1 MLLDCLPLPAGHLA
15 FFVTQFSED
24 QDLLIEELKNLNFR
38 PSIANF
44 TDDPNTPIQHPQ
56 GEPTQYA
63 RYGVSQT
70 LDQVFTAP
78 AVVKKVL
85 CDLVMINQAYVGDS
99 RTQVEQLLAECP
111 RIANLY
117 TPQANYRC
125 LWH

>member
-1 MLLDCLPLPAGHLA
+1 
-15 FFVTQFSED
+15 
-24 QDLLIEELKNLNFR
+24 
-38 PSIANF
+38 
-44 TDDPNTPIQHPQ
+44 
-56 GEPTQYA
+56 
-63 RYGVSQT
+63 VSQT

-117 TPQANYRC
+117 TPQANYRRTRSKYNAAAESTQVSDIRPARLLGGNGGAADGAERTEAQAMIQRC
-125 LWH
+125 DQVSHVSLNPVQLFIIEGGGQ